1 MGPILVRHY
10 CGVVNQLVWMLDGWR
25 RNDEK
30 RTSWMPAW
38 ISVRFDSTV
47 DYCSRYKSLLYC
59 IVVGLSSA
67 WHVNDVM
74 IRCEK
79 FQLYWR
85 HSLALSDVILRN
97 THTLH
102 WLPVRKKMDFKIAT
116 FVYRSLSGMAPAYW
130 PLCHLSSKE
139 GRRQL
144 RSADTGTCV
153 VRRSYSDQTN
163 VSRLPVTETWSHG
176 NGYRL
181 RTVYAIATWLDL
193 EFFFPHST
201 FVYYASQQILDI

>member
-116 FVYRSLSGMAPAYW
+116 FVYRSLSGTAPAYW
-130 PLCHLSSKE
+130 PLTVICRLKKVVVSCVLPTQGLEYVSS
-139 GRRQL
+139 GGPTATL
-144 RSADTGTCV
+144 GT
-153 VRRSYSDQTN
+153 D
-163 VSRLPVTETWSHG
+163 VSRLSALSAQQPYWWWLHCWSYKLNYLG
-176 NGYRL
+176 L
-181 RTVYAIATWLDL
+181 
-193 EFFFPHST
+193 
-201 FVYYASQQILDI
+201 